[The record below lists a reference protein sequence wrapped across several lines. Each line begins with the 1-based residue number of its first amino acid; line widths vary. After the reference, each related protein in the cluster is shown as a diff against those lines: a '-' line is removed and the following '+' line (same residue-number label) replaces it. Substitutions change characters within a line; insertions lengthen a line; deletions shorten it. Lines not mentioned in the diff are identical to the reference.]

1 MLLSAWLFFF
11 CGEMIL
17 ALGYIVEP
25 FVPVEVHWIEEVF
38 EITAFFPLL
47 VFVAYIASPMRILIL
62 PRARTRRY
70 PVLGALLVLGAAAI
84 AFAPWIFGL
93 DGARRNPASEDVL
106 HLSQVVLDMI
116 LLEPIALVLL
126 AIGVSGSSRPYVF
139 LGIGLVLL
147 LPEDL
152 LNGYLPLHAGELVG
166 QYVHLVFVVSQLYIL
181 NGALLAGSRRRPSTR
196 DMLGKRRPEASGLTT
211 GRRTVP
217 SVHDESRPGILRQGL
232 RRRSL
237 SPSPRGRGRAGTAA
251 SRQPRRRALARGLP
265 PRLRPPEGTLRTGPA
280 HQAVDPHRAARIRC
294 VPGSGLGGSPRA
306 GRRPPGRHP
315 RAARRRLR
323 ARPGETAAAPALCT
337 APRTSRNGSSTLT
350 GGCTV
355 FSGNYSKG
363 AAQAVLPY
371 LLGSRC
377 TESGADAATM
387 KSSAMVILWGANV
400 LDTRLGSET
409 PKRLL
414 EAKRRGV
421 PIVAIDP
428 RRTATVRHAA
438 TWWIPC
444 RPGTDAALMLAVLHV
459 LLSERLVDL
468 ARIGTLATGFDSLA
482 RSVLG
487 QDGGAPRTPGVGRDD
502 LRGAGRGDRPL
513 RARLGCSAPGHAHP
527 RLFHPEGL

>member
-1 MLLSAWLFFF
+1 MVILLALYPLAAAGGIVLLDRLFPVGIVAFVTSAPAFSAVLSVAVLAAIVVAALRQRENVVLLSAWLFFF

-126 AIGVSGSSRPYVF
+126 AIGVSSSSRPYIF

-196 DMLGKRRPEASGLTT
+196 DRLGNRRPEASG
-211 GRRTVP
+211 
-217 SVHDESRPGILRQGL
+217 
-232 RRRSL
+232 
-237 SPSPRGRGRAGTAA
+237 
-251 SRQPRRRALARGLP
+251 
-265 PRLRPPEGTLRTGPA
+265 
-280 HQAVDPHRAARIRC
+280 
-294 VPGSGLGGSPRA
+294 
-306 GRRPPGRHP
+306 
-315 RAARRRLR
+315 
-323 ARPGETAAAPALCT
+323 
-337 APRTSRNGSSTLT
+337 
-350 GGCTV
+350 
-355 FSGNYSKG
+355 
-363 AAQAVLPY
+363 
-371 LLGSRC
+371 
-377 TESGADAATM
+377 
-387 KSSAMVILWGANV
+387 
-400 LDTRLGSET
+400 
-409 PKRLL
+409 
-414 EAKRRGV
+414 
-421 PIVAIDP
+421 
-428 RRTATVRHAA
+428 
-438 TWWIPC
+438 
-444 RPGTDAALMLAVLHV
+444 
-459 LLSERLVDL
+459 
-468 ARIGTLATGFDSLA
+468 
-482 RSVLG
+482 
-487 QDGGAPRTPGVGRDD
+487 
-502 LRGAGRGDRPL
+502 
-513 RARLGCSAPGHAHP
+513 
-527 RLFHPEGL
+527 